1 MLDQR
6 LVRTPWNSRVV
17 VRIVSCGSVVVLV
30 AVVLTAL
37 VAPGLAASAAP
48 AVLVVAGVLGLPH
61 GAVDHLAVGWG
72 RGRAWRSHPGFL
84 VGYATAA
91 LAAAALAG
99 ADPAPAV
106 LVLLVLSAAHF
117 AEGEYAFDR
126 LRGGRGLVLPAAA
139 VGIWIVAGPL
149 LLRPAQARP
158 LLASLDPALPG
169 LVASGRAVVLAAAL
183 LLVLAGLGV
192 ALRSHNWWTA
202 GELALVVLATAVAPA
217 LLVFGG
223 WFAGWHASRHLV
235 RLAALQPY
243 GDGRARTL
251 ALVKGAAGPTAVA
264 IVGVGVLVLV
274 TGGLSSAVL
283 VALLALTVP
292 HAAVVAWLGRVARA
306 PRASRVRAA

>member
-6 LVRTPWNSRVV
+6 LVQSPWDSRVV
-17 VRIVSCGSVVVLV
+17 ARLASYGSVLVLV
-30 AVVLTAL
+30 AVAL
-37 VAPGLAASAAP
+37 VGLFAPRLAAAAGP
-48 AVLVVAGVLGLPH
+48 VVLVVAGVLGLPH

-72 RGRAWRSHPGFL
+72 RGRAGRPRASFL
-84 VGYATAA
+84 LAYALAA
-91 LAAAALAG
+91 VAAAALAL
-99 ADPAPAV
+99 ADPAPAI

-126 LRGGRGLVLPAAA
+126 LRGGCGLVLPAAA
-139 VGIWIVAGPL
+139 VGTWIVAGPL

-158 LLASLDPALPG
+158 LLASLDPDLPG
-169 LVASGRAVVLAAAL
+169 LVAAARAPVLTVAA
-183 LLVLAGLGV
+183 LLVLAGLAV
-192 ALRSHNWWTA
+192 AVRSHNWWTA

-243 GDGRARTL
+243 GGGKVRSL

-264 IVGVGVLVLV
+264 VAGVVALVLV

-292 HAAVVAWLGRVARA
+292 HAAVVAWLGRLPRVPRVARV
-306 PRASRVRAA
+306 RVA

>member
-6 LVRTPWNSRVV
+6 LVQSPWDSRVV
-17 VRIVSCGSVVVLV
+17 ARLASYGSVLVLV
-30 AVVLTAL
+30 AVAL
-37 VAPGLAASAAP
+37 VGLFAPRLAAAAGP
-48 AVLVVAGVLGLPH
+48 VVLVVAGVLGLPH

-72 RGRAWRSHPGFL
+72 RGRAGRPRASFL
-84 VGYATAA
+84 LAYALAA
-91 LAAAALAG
+91 VAAAALAI
-99 ADPAPAV
+99 ADPAPAI

-126 LRGGRGLVLPAAA
+126 LRGGCGLVLPAAA
-139 VGIWIVAGPL
+139 VGTWIVAGPL

-158 LLASLDPALPG
+158 LLASLDPDLPG
-169 LVASGRAVVLAAAL
+169 LVAAARAPVLTVAA
-183 LLVLAGLGV
+183 LLVLAGLAV
-192 ALRSHNWWTA
+192 AVRSHNWWTA

-243 GDGRARTL
+243 GDGKVRSL

-264 IVGVGVLVLV
+264 VAGVVALVLV

-292 HAAVVAWLGRVARA
+292 HAAVVAWLGRL
-306 PRASRVRAA
+306 PRVPRVPRVRAA